1 MWLGSGVFLILAAN
15 AAFRAAGPTNAA
27 DVVGAML
34 VRWHYIALGV
44 PLILFALE
52 LRHAR
57 AWVASLLFVA
67 IVLAASQSFID
78 LRIRAIRAA
87 SLAPISS
94 LDRSD
99 PVRVRFGRLHG
110 ISSLLLLLQ
119 TLAAAIVVATPTRSP
134 LPRYP
139 DRESDSREIPAAP

>member
-1 MWLGSGVFLILAAN
+1 
-15 AAFRAAGPTNAA
+15 
-27 DVVGAML
+27 ML

-52 LRHAR
+52 LRRAR
-57 AWVASLLFVA
+57 VFVASLLFVA

-87 SLAPISS
+87 SPIPISS
-94 LDRSD
+94 LDRRD

-110 ISSLLLLLQ
+110 VSALLLLLE
-119 TLAAAIVVATPTRSP
+119 TLAAAIVVATRSP

-139 DRESDSREIPAAP
+139 DRESDSRGFPTAP